1 MALIVPILG
10 AALGLAGLLGG
21 ALYLKQEKLLYLP
34 QIPSRRYEA
43 YPDEFD
49 GLAYEDVTLR
59 AVDGTRIHAWFVH
72 PARNDEE
79 RRARVTVVYFH
90 GNAGNLSHRLPDV
103 RNLISFC
110 RCNVL
115 MVSYRG
121 YGKSAGVPSEQG
133 FKMDASAAID
143 FCLHA
148 TKEAEAS
155 ENGTIATPE
164 SAVLTRRIDS
174 DLVYVF
180 GRSIGGAVALW
191 LARKYGS
198 RIRGVI
204 VENTFT
210 SINDMI
216 DVVFPRG
223 LRWLKRLNRN
233 QWNSLAL
240 VGKIRSPVLFISG
253 REDELVPPSQMDA
266 LYDACRVGSCMLC
279 RMVYIRNGTHN
290 ETWYRGGEQYYRAI
304 ADFIQETRGF
314 GSLTD

>member
-1 MALIVPILG
+1 MALLVPILG
-10 AALGLAGLLGG
+10 ATLGIAGLLGG

-43 YPDEFD
+43 YPDQFE
-49 GLAYEDVTLR
+49 GLSYQDVTLL
-59 AVDGTRIHAWFVH
+59 AGDGTRIHAWLVQ
-72 PARNDEE
+72 PVRVDTEK
-79 RRARVTVVYFH
+79 RPRVTVVYFH

-103 RNLISFC
+103 RNLVAFC

-121 YGKSAGVPSEQG
+121 YGESTGSPSEQG
-133 FKMDASAAID
+133 FKMDASAALD
-143 FCLHA
+143 FCLNA
-148 TKEAEAS
+148 SKAAES
-155 ENGTIATPE
+155 GESGIATAPE
-164 SAVLTRRIDS
+164 NNSPMCRIDS

-198 RIRGVI
+198 KVRGVI

-210 SINDMI
+210 SVNDMI

-240 VGKIRSPVLFISG
+240 VSKIRPPVLFISG
-253 REDELVPPSQMDA
+253 RQDELVPPAQMDA
-266 LYDACRVGSCMLC
+266 LYNACHAGSCMLC

-290 ETWYRGGEQYYRAI
+290 DTWYRGGEQYYQAI
-304 ADFIQETRGF
+304 ADFIQETRSLR
-314 GSLTD
+314 SLTD